1 MASDRRKDIVAYL
14 LIAFGMAWA
23 FWCIPLAFGL
33 TLRNAFYM
41 LVLLPGAF
49 APAVAAIVVRK
60 WVTREGFADAGLRP
74 RSLVRLGKM
83 GPAQ

>member
-1 MASDRRKDIVAYL
+1 MRCCIVVYL
-14 LIAFGMAWA
+14 VIAFGMAWA

-33 TLRNAFYM
+33 RLGSPFYM

-60 WVTREGFADAGLRP
+60 WVTHEGFTDAGLRP
-74 RSLVRLGKM
+74 RSLVRSGKM
-83 GPAQ
+83 GPVQ